1 MGGQE
6 QEQEEEVTLKDVYN
20 LAIELSEINNQGSRE
35 ISELLND
42 TKNLLSSNGWTDNL
56 PNTSDVDEGDDE
68 EQGNDENDLLVLFGS
83 LGKQLKTFQRDLTRT
98 DKKVE
103 STKKYQVCCGK
114 KEEKTLVAKQ
124 SLFMICQN

>member
-1 MGGQE
+1 M
-6 QEQEEEVTLKDVYN
+6 TLNDLYN
-20 LAIELSEINNQGSRE
+20 LAIELSEINNQGRCE

-42 TKNLLSSNGWTDNL
+42 TKNLLSSRTANL

-68 EQGNDENDLLVLFGS
+68 EQGSDENDLLVLFGS

-103 STKKYQVCCGK
+103 SAKKVSSPLRK
-114 KEEKTLVAKQ
+114 KRRKRR
-124 SLFMICQN
+124 